1 MNEKWK
7 IIHRE
12 DGVTMTIDDINVG
25 DVVITHHKSL
35 AITDNGLVY
44 FMPEGIRQVV
54 TKIEENFIW
63 CRSSIDFDGIVSRKL
78 IITSVRKVEEGGTK

>member
-1 MNEKWK
+1 
-7 IIHRE
+7 
-12 DGVTMTIDDINVG
+12 MTIDDINVG

-78 IITSVRKVEEGGTK
+78 IITSVRKVEGKP

>member
-12 DGVTMTIDDINVG
+12 EEVTLILDDIKVG

-35 AITDNGLVY
+35 AISDDGLPH
-44 FMPEGIRQVV
+44 FIQEGIRQVV
-54 TKIEENFIW
+54 TKIEENYIW
-63 CRSSIDFDGIVSRKL
+63 CRSIIDFDGIVSRRL
-78 IITSVRKVEEGGTK
+78 IITSVRKVEGKP

>member
-12 DGVTMTIDDINVG
+12 EEVTMTIDDIKVG

-35 AITDNGLVY
+35 VSSNDGLVY
-44 FMPEGIRQVV
+44 FIPEGIRQVV
-54 TKIEENFIW
+54 TKIEENYIW
-63 CRSSIDFDGIVSRKL
+63 CRSIIDFDGIVSRKL
-78 IITSVRKVEEGGTK
+78 IITSIRKVEEGGTK

>member
-7 IIHRE
+7 IIHQG

-35 AITDNGLVY
+35 VSSDDGLVY
-44 FMPEGIRQVV
+44 FMPAGIRQVV
-54 TKIEENFIW
+54 TKIEENYIW
-63 CRSSIDFDGIVSRKL
+63 CRSIIDFDGIVSRKL
-78 IITSVRKVEEGGTK
+78 IITSVRKVEEGGK

>member
-7 IIHRE
+7 SIHRDE
-12 DGVTMTIDDINVG
+12 EVTMTIDDINVG

-78 IITSVRKVEEGGTK
+78 IITSVRKVEGKP